1 MEEFDNLINDLRELY
16 KEKPKKTIEEINSAI
31 VSIKSS
37 DIINKTLKILVVSI
51 IYIICIALLG
61 LTNIGIS
68 QDLVFEYYIGAIFF
82 LVGLAIGLKLQLF
95 GIIFLFS
102 HGCTGLGLMVIPKI
116 IEILK
121 NPIMTDN
128 PTNIMIFL
136 TFGVLLVIVGIILT
150 IMYNLNKKF
159 KYSLFIILG
168 VFLLGIAIIQLLP
181 YIYGITL

>member
-37 DIINKTLKILVVSI
+37 DIINKTLVNI

-61 LTNIGIS
+61 LTNISLS
-68 QDLVFEYYIGAIFF
+68 QGLVFEYYIGAIFF
-82 LVGLAIGLKLQLF
+82 LVGLVIGLKLQLY

-136 TFGVLLVIVGIILT
+136 TFGVLLVIVGIVLT

-159 KYSLFIILG
+159 KYSLFVILG